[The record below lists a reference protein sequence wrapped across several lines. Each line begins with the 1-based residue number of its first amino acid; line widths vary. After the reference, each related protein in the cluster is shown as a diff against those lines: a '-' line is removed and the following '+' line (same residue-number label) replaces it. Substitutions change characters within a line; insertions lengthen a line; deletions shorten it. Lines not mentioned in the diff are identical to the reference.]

1 MQTRPTGFPSSSGS
15 GPATPVIETARV
27 AGDRANI
34 GLGVGNEAAVQALG
48 RAGRLGKNGG
58 ELPRGTGFS
67 GHDGRVALRGNFEGT
82 LREAGQIDRIARRPT
97 ATRAC
102 GPLLG

>member
-1 MQTRPTGFPSSSGS
+1 
-15 GPATPVIETARV
+15 VIETARV
-27 AGDRANI
+27 YRALALQEGSGHPERFGLV

-97 ATRAC
+97 ATRAF